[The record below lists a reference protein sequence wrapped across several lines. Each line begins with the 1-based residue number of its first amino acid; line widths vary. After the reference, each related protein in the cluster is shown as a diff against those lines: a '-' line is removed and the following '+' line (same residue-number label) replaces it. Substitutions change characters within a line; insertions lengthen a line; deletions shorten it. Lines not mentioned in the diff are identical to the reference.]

1 LNASPSIMRV
11 IKAKTRW
18 AGHVAPMGE
27 MRNEYIL
34 LAGKLGRKRPFRT
47 PVSRLKNYIKVTD
60 FI

>member
-1 LNASPSIMRV
+1 MRV